1 MIDPFLLC
9 DSLILISF
17 VMKIEDCQKRKGC
30 RRETRMAEMKEQI
43 HGAVGS
49 YIAPISLSDFIYS
62 CFIAGESEAH
72 KRCYDVSY
80 LAGGN
85 QSGLSNPGNP

>member
-9 DSLILISF
+9 DSFILISF
-17 VMKIEDCQKRKGC
+17 VMMLVIKEKGC

-43 HGAVGS
+43 HRAVGS